1 MKILFNC
8 HGPGL
13 SSDSVLIFSL
23 VLLKKFKGRFLGR
36 RQDVRLVE
44 EMLDPQEDLLEGQ
57 GSSPVLLL
65 IQDREAN

>member
-1 MKILFNC
+1 MKILFSC

-36 RQDVRLVE
+36 RHEVGIVE
-44 EMLDPQEDLLEGQ
+44 EMLDPQEDLLDG
-57 GSSPVLLL
+57 
-65 IQDREAN
+65 